1 MFDVISDRFDG
12 IFRRLRSRG
21 KLSADDV
28 EEVAREIRRALLEAD
43 VNVRVVKDFVNR
55 IKERATGSEVA
66 QSLSPAQQV
75 IKIVHE
81 ELAVTLGGTTGHLS
95 SSAKPPEVIVLVGL
109 QGAGKTTAAAK
120 LAYYLEQQ
128 ENKRVLLVA
137 ADLQRPAAV
146 EQLQV
151 LGQNISVPVFTQPT
165 TPEEVAVAGRQEAER
180 LGRNV
185 VIIDTAGRLQIDNDL
200 MEELNQLCKKVIP
213 DDVLLVLD
221 SMTGQTAVD
230 VAQSFRTQV
239 DLTGLV
245 MTKLDGDTRGGAAL
259 SVKEVTGLPILFAGV
274 GETTKDF
281 EAFHPDRMAS
291 RILGMGD
298 ALTLIEKAEAAFDAE
313 ATARTQ
319 ERMAEGLFTL
329 EDFLDQMQQ
338 VRKMGPLS
346 SVMGMLPGVPKE
358 LRQAE
363 VDESQLGNIE
373 AIIYSMTPAERKDP
387 SIINGSRRRRIAL
400 GSGTSTQAV
409 NGLLKQ
415 FTMMRQMM
423 RQMNGTKSKR
433 KGGKGRR
440 GVGIDIPGFDLSGLD
455 IPRPPG
461 A

>member
-55 IKERATGSEVA
+55 VKARATGSEVA

-81 ELAVTLGGTTGHLS
+81 ELVVTLGGTTGHLS
-95 SSAKPPEVIVLVGL
+95 SSGKPPEVIVLVGL

-120 LAYYLEQQ
+120 LAYHLEQQ

-151 LGQNISVPVFTQPT
+151 LGQNISVPVFAQAT
-165 TPEEVAVAGRQEAER
+165 TPEEVAIAGRQEAER

-185 VIIDTAGRLQIDNDL
+185 VIIDTAGRLQVDDDL
-200 MEELNQLCKKVIP
+200 MEELNQLCKKVSPNDI
-213 DDVLLVLD
+213 LLVLD
-221 SMTGQTAVD
+221 SMTGQAAVD
-230 VAQSFRTQV
+230 VAQSFHTQV
-239 DLTGLV
+239 ELTGLI
-245 MTKLDGDTRGGAAL
+245 MTKLDGDARGGAAL

-313 ATARTQ
+313 AVARTQ

-346 SVMGMLPGVPKE
+346 SIMGMLPGVPKE
-358 LRQAE
+358 LRQSE
-363 VDESQLGNIE
+363 IDENQLGNIE

-415 FTMMRQMM
+415 FVMMRQMM
-423 RQMNGTKSKR
+423 RQMNGAKSKR

-440 GVGIDIPGFDLSGLD
+440 GAGVDISGFDLSSLD